1 MVNILDRNNYDVLS
15 KIDILLVCPE
25 AFCAQ
30 PRSVCLN
37 IDNKRVLVGTK
48 GSEIY
53 EFSCQES
60 KLSEKTNWSFKNLI
74 KGHYCPNTRSTN

>member
-1 MVNILDRNNYDVLS
+1 MGIFVNPSYVVTGGRDCMVNILDRNNYEVLS
-15 KIDILLVCPE
+15 KIDILLVCPD
-25 AFCAQ
+25 AKFAQ

-53 EFSCQES
+53 EFSC
-60 KLSEKTNWSFKNLI
+60 
-74 KGHYCPNTRSTN
+74 